1 MTHTLDAH
9 LMEVVDTHCNN
20 LGWIRELANSKESLT
35 IFCNAYPTF
44 CLQKNLWSQ
53 DTKLQFATKKSI
65 FFGGSPCEISP
76 KYLNIQWRQI
86 LMIDLPFG
94 YGSSWL
100 IELRTFGFCVFFS
113 HDLQN
118 YLAATPMAWTILPS
132 DHRIN
137 RSADSNA
144 TRSVSYS
151 TTGGFAR
158 DVTISRL
165 SPCENAELLG
175 CWTTWIVPIGCLI
188 YDDNHEI
195 MECNPI
201 NWGSTW
207 QDLQI
212 WLVNMSGSKKQ
223 MDRSFLALKPSRY
236 SDKSYRHDDFR
247 QKWMDSH
254 VDISFFGGLLPWLR
268 PFQRGKTIHPRASA
282 NFYCLANPIFGDI
295 QYTTKFN

>member
-1 MTHTLDAH
+1 MAQADWLSSEHLD
-9 LMEVVDTHCNN
+9 
-20 LGWIRELANSKESLT
+20 
-35 IFCNAYPTF
+35 F
-44 CLQKNLWSQ
+44 
-53 DTKLQFATKKSI
+53 
-65 FFGGSPCEISP
+65 
-76 KYLNIQWRQI
+76 
-86 LMIDLPFG
+86 
-94 YGSSWL
+94 
-100 IELRTFGFCVFFS
+100 VFFS

-137 RSADSNA
+137 RSADSNV

-254 VDISFFGGLLPWLR
+254 VDISFFGGCCHGSDHSKEGR
-268 PFQRGKTIHPRASA
+268 PSTPEHP
-282 NFYCLANPIFGDI
+282 PIFIAWRIPYLGIYNI
-295 QYTTKFN
+295 QLSSTKVY